1 MKIVIAGAGD
11 IGFHLAKLL
20 SFEQKNIVLIDINSE
35 VLEYAQSHIDVQVV
49 RGDSGS
55 VSVLASANA
64 DEADLFLAVTTSEK
78 TNLVSAILAK
88 KMGAKQTIA
97 RVNNV
102 EYLESANRQ
111 MFCELGV
118 DSLIS
123 PRALAAQEIE
133 RLVRQSSLTDHF
145 EFEDGKISL
154 FGITLDSQSSVIN
167 QTIDTITQNDQN
179 IRFKPIAILR
189 GHNTIIPRGGT
200 ILRSNDHLYFIT
212 SRDKIDEVLAV
223 FGKKGNRATRIMIV
237 GGSDVG
243 LRSAELLEGE
253 YHVTI
258 VENDKNTCKDL
269 VDCLASSLVIKGDPG
284 NVELLKE
291 EGLEQMDV
299 FIAVTPNSETNIIT
313 SLMAKEF
320 GIRKTI
326 ALVEN
331 ADYTHISQNIG
342 IDTIINKKLIAANN
356 IFRYVRKGKIEA
368 ITSLHGVDAEI
379 IEFVVQKSNRMTK
392 YPLRDLHFPENA
404 LIGGV
409 IRQDKSL
416 IPDGNFQL
424 QLDDKVI
431 VFALP
436 EAINAVEKMF
446 R

>member
-20 SFEQKNIVLIDINSE
+20 SFEQKNIVLIDINAE
-35 VLEYAQSHIDVQVV
+35 VLEYAQSHLDVQVI

-55 VSVLASANA
+55 VGVLKEAGAE
-64 DEADLFLAVTTSEK
+64 DADLFLAVTTSEK
-78 TNLVSAILAK
+78 TNLVTAILAK
-88 KMGAKQTIA
+88 KMGARQTIA
-97 RVNNV
+97 RVSNI
-102 EYLESANRQ
+102 EYLDAANRELFQ
-111 MFCELGV
+111 ELGI

-133 RLVRQSSLTDHF
+133 RLVKQRSLTDHF
-145 EFEDGKISL
+145 EFEEGKISL
-154 FGITLDSQSSVIN
+154 FGITLEHHSPAVN
-167 QTIDTITQNDQN
+167 RTIDEITAHHPG

-189 GHNTIIPRGGT
+189 GHQTIIPRGGT
-200 ILRSNDHLYFIT
+200 VLLRNDHLYFIT
-212 SRDKIDEVLAV
+212 SRHQIKEVLSL
-223 FGKKGNRATRIMIV
+223 FGKEIQPARRIMIV
-237 GGSDVG
+237 GGTDVG
-243 LRSAELLEGE
+243 IRTAELLEKD

-258 VENDKNTCKDL
+258 VEDNKNICKDL
-269 VDCLASSLVIKGDPG
+269 VETLKKTLVVKGDPG
-284 NVELLKE
+284 NIELLRE

-313 SLMAKEF
+313 SLMAKEC
-320 GIRKTI
+320 GIAKTI

-342 IDTIINKKLIAANN
+342 VDTIINKKLIAANN

-379 IEFVVQKSNRMTK
+379 IEFVVQKSNRLTRV
-392 YPLRDLHFPENA
+392 PLRELHFPEHA

-409 IRQDKSL
+409 IRRDESM

-436 EAINAVEKMF
+436 EAIQAVEKMF